1 MLPEGIQSE
10 MGLHISKVHSWQGIK
25 ILILL
30 QLLKS
35 GCSFSP
41 QKWNTMV
48 MIKLVQTSMC
58 QTCGRVRC
66 LMLDVYRVMQFLVDK
81 AVSHSCKPDVFKL
94 QKILSLFYYPLC
106 NTLRIQDA
114 VLWTIF
120 FMIKFGNGRAPAIS
134 KSWPITLSNVFCVSL
149 VLPLDECLPLF
160 SLIFYFCCR
169 H

>member
-10 MGLHISKVHSWQGIK
+10 MGLHISEVHSWQGIK

-66 LMLDVYRVMQFLVDK
+66 LMPDVYRVMQLLVDK
-81 AVSHSCKPDVFKL
+81 AVTHFCKPDVFKL

-120 FMIKFGNGRAPAIS
+120 FYDKIWQWLSSCYLKIMAHHSEQCFLCFLGTPFGWMPSSI
-134 KSWPITLSNVFCVSL
+134 
-149 VLPLDECLPLF
+149 F
-160 SLIFYFCCR
+160 SHLLLLL
-169 H
+169 